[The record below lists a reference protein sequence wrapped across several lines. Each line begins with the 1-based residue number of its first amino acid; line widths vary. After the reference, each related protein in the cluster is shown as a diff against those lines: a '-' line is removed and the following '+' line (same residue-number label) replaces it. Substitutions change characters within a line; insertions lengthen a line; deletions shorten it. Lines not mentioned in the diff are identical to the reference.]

1 MVVSLLSRVQFLVIP
16 WAIAQQA
23 HLSMRFS
30 RQEHWSG
37 LPFSFPGDLPNTG
50 IEARSLVSPALAV
63 GFFTISATWEAPKI
77 QLVISNLI
85 GRTNVEAETPILW
98 LPDAKS

>member
-1 MVVSLLSRVQFLVIP
+1 ME
-16 WAIAQQA
+16 
-23 HLSMRFS
+23 FS

-50 IEARSLVSPALAV
+50 IEARSLVSPALAF
-63 GFFTISATWEAPKI
+63 GFFTISDTWEAPKI

-85 GRTNVEAETPILW
+85 GRTDVEAETLILW

>member
-1 MVVSLLSRVQFLVIP
+1 MLSHVRLFATQWTV
-16 WAIAQQA
+16 AYQA
-23 HLSMRFS
+23 LWFIEFS

-50 IEARSLVSPALAV
+50 IEARSLVSPALAF
-63 GFFTISATWEAPKI
+63 GFFTISDTWEAPKI

-85 GRTNVEAETPILW
+85 GRTDVEAETLILW